1 MKLDLYR
8 IDKEYELLFN
18 LIEERGFDDEMVE
31 RLTDASHEFDT
42 TVLNVGALLKNLK
55 AKILLMKQYEQD
67 MAEKRQALE
76 RDVKKY
82 EEFLKKNMP
91 LFNLD
96 KVEGPEFNVRLS
108 SIKPKVNVLTTDLS
122 KMYSHHVRTK
132 VTYEIDKEA
141 IRQDI
146 MAGQMGVPYARLVP
160 NYSLTIK

>member
-18 LIEERGFDDEMVE
+18 LIEERGFDDEIME
-31 RLTDASHEFDT
+31 RLTDASHDFDT

-55 AKILLMKQYEQD
+55 AKIALMKKYEQD
-67 MAEKRQALE
+67 MEEKRQALE

-82 EEFLKKNMP
+82 EDFLKKNMP

-96 KVEGPEFNVRLS
+96 KVEGPELSVRVS
-108 SIKPKVNVLTTDLS
+108 SIKPKLEILS
-122 KMYSHHVRTK
+122 NDFSKIHPSHKRYATVE
-132 VTYEIDKEA
+132 EIDRQA
-141 IRQDI
+141 IRNELEN
-146 MAGQMGVPYARLVP
+146 GVSIPYARLTA

>member
-18 LIEERGFDDEMVE
+18 LIEERGFDDEMME

-67 MAEKRQALE
+67 MEEKRFALE

-82 EEFLKKNMP
+82 EDFLKKNMP

-96 KVEGPEFNVRLS
+96 KVEGPELSVRVS
-108 SIKPKVNVLTTDLS
+108 STTPRLEVLTDDLS
-122 KMYSHHVRTK
+122 KVDNIHKHIK
-132 VTYEIDKEA
+132 VVESISKEA
-141 IRQDI
+141 IRACLEDGEEI
-146 MAGQMGVPYARLVP
+146 PYARLVP